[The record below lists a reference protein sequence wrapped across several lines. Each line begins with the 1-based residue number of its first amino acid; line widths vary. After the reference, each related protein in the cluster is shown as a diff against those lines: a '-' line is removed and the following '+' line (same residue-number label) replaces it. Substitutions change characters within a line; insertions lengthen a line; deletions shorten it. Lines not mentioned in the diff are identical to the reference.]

1 MELEEGS
8 LLEPQ
13 VVDESWLIQKHR
25 DALGDFTDVEPH
37 EKEYMKMWDSFILPL
52 HLTSEKYLP
61 RSFLAFVKDKAPW
74 LVAVPSRARE
84 FSLHMQVLYTRS
96 VINEEH
102 IQTALQHLD
111 EARDELKK
119 QLAEQPLAEKDPAL
133 AGRKLRNGCTVC
145 GKTVTYGPAFLAC
158 AEAVRWQPLLSISTS
173 VSG

>member
-1 MELEEGS
+1 LSKVELVPGS

-61 RSFLAFVKDKAPW
+61 RSFLAFVKDKASW

-96 VINEEH
+96 VIDKEH
-102 IQTALQHLD
+102 IQTALQYLD
-111 EARDELKK
+111 EARDKLRQE
-119 QLAEQPLAEKDPAL
+119 LAEQAPAEEHPVSP
-133 AGRKLRNGCTVC
+133 GRKSRNGCTVC
-145 GKTVTYGPAFLAC
+145 GKTVSYGPAYLAC
-158 AEAVRWQPLLSISTS
+158 TDTVRCHATDH
-173 VSG
+173 